1 MLKDDTCNFETAA
14 EILKTLNF
22 TIDKD
27 FSEKVDALFAE
38 WENVVGKKLAR
49 YSKPKKLTEDGIL
62 IVSCKNSVVGNELF
76 NSRIK
81 INSILKKK
89 AKENQ
94 IDFFK
99 FIKITYG

>member
-14 EILKTLNF
+14 DIIKSLNF
-22 TIDKD
+22 TVEKD
-27 FSEKVDALFAE
+27 FSDKVEALFAE
-38 WENVVGKKLAR
+38 WEDVVGKKLAK

-81 INSILKKK
+81 FNKILKEKEKK
-89 AKENQ
+89 NQ

-99 FIKITYG
+99 YIKITYG

>member
-14 EILKTLNF
+14 DIIKSLNF
-22 TIDKD
+22 TVQRDYSDKAEAL
-27 FSEKVDALFAE
+27 FSE
-38 WENVVGKKLAR
+38 WEYVVGEKLAK

-76 NSRIK
+76 NSRIRINK
-81 INSILKKK
+81 ILEEK
-89 AKENQ
+89 AKKNH

-99 FIKITYG
+99 YIKITYG

>member
-14 EILKTLNF
+14 EIIKSLNF
-22 TIDKD
+22 TIEKD
-27 FSEKVDALFAE
+27 FSDKVEALFAE
-38 WENVVGKKLAR
+38 WENVVGEKLAK

-62 IVSCKNSVVGNELF
+62 IVSCKNSVAGNELF

-81 INSILKKK
+81 FNAILRERAKK
-89 AKENQ
+89 NQ

-99 FIKITYG
+99 YIKITYG